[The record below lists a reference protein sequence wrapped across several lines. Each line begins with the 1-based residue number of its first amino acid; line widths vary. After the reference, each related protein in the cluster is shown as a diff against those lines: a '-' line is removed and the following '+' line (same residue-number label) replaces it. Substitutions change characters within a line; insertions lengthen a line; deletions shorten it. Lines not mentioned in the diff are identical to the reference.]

1 MNKHILAQHIDA
13 AILKPWLSGDEIV
26 KLLTRAK
33 ELHVRCIIVTPSL
46 LEYAT
51 NILGTEMCVGSVAG
65 FPFGYSPIES
75 KIKEVEEIIDK
86 GAKEID
92 FVPNYQRLLIHNDME
107 YVFNEV
113 RAVAEI
119 ARTSNVVFKLIVE
132 APALPRDIVKKLV
145 EIGVKVGIDYV
156 KTSTGYAPR
165 HTTVDDVLFLK
176 YMLKELGVAD
186 KIGIKAAGGIRNC
199 RQALELLEAGASI
212 IGTSTPD
219 QILNSCNQ

>member
-1 MNKHILAQHIDA
+1 MNKHVLAQHIDA
-13 AILKPWLSGDEIV
+13 AILKPWLSRNEISE
-26 KLLTRAK
+26 LLVRAK
-33 ELHVRCIIVTPSL
+33 KLQVRCIIVTPSL
-46 LEYAT
+46 LEYAIST
-51 NILGTEMCVGSVAG
+51 LGDEVCIGSVAS

-92 FVPNYQRLLIHNDME
+92 FVPNYQRLLIHNDVE

-113 RAVAEI
+113 RAVTEI

-132 APALPRDIVKKLV
+132 APMLPRNVVKKLV
-145 EIGVKVGIDYV
+145 EIGVKAGVDYI
-156 KTSTGYAPR
+156 KTSSGYGPR

-176 YMLKELGVAD
+176 RVLEELGVAD
-186 KIGIKAAGGIRNC
+186 KVKIKAAGGIRSC
-199 RQALELLEAGASI
+199 RQALELLKAGASI

-219 QILNSCNQ
+219 QILNSCS